1 MPTPIQA
8 VVFDLDGL
16 LIDSEVVWNRV
27 RSDVAAER
35 GVEWT
40 HDDQRAVMGVST
52 AAWTAYMIDRLGLD
66 LTPEAVQK
74 LVVERMVA
82 SYRERVPFKPGAVD
96 LVAWAGERYPL
107 ALASGSVRE
116 LIDLVVASPEY
127 AGRFE
132 VVVSADEVARG
143 KPHPDVFLEAA
154 RRLGVPPEACVCLE
168 DSGHGIDAGRAAGM
182 RVIAVPDPRFM
193 PEPASLAHADVQLG
207 SLTDVTPEHLAGTP
221 G

>member
-1 MPTPIQA
+1 MPLPIRA

-27 RSDVAAER
+27 RSDVAAEQ

-40 HDDQRAVMGVST
+40 EGDQRAVMGVST
-52 AAWTAYMIDRLGLD
+52 AAWTAYMIDRLGLE

-82 SYRERVPFKPGAVD
+82 SYGERVPFKPGAVE
-96 LVAWAGERYPL
+96 LVRLAGEHYPL

-116 LIDLVVASPEY
+116 LIDLVVASPEF
-127 AGRFE
+127 ANRFQ
-132 VVVSADEVARG
+132 VVISADEVARG

-154 RRLGVPPEACVCLE
+154 HRLGVPPEACVCLE
-168 DSGHGIDAGRAAGM
+168 DSGHGIDAGKAAGM
-182 RVIAVPDPRFM
+182 RIIAVPDPRFM
-193 PEPASLAHADVQLG
+193 PNEASLGHADVRLD
-207 SLTDVTPEHLAGTP
+207 SLTEVTLEHLAGTQ

>member
-16 LIDSEVVWNRV
+16 LIDSEIVWNRV

-35 GVEWT
+35 GVDWT
-40 HDDQRAVMGVST
+40 KGDQRAVMGVST

-66 LTPEAVQK
+66 LTPEAVQH

-82 SYRERVPFKPGAVD
+82 SYKERVPFKPGAVE
-96 LVAWAGERYPL
+96 LVTWAGKHYSL

-116 LIDLVVASPEY
+116 LIDLVVASPEF
-127 AGRFE
+127 ANRFQI
-132 VVVSADEVARG
+132 VVSADEVARG

-154 RRLGVPPEACVCLE
+154 RRLGVSPEACVCLE

-193 PEPASLAHADVQLG
+193 PDEASLGHADVQLG
-207 SLTDVTPEHLAGTP
+207 SLTEVTLEHLAGTP
-221 G
+221 S

>member
-1 MPTPIQA
+1 MPSPIQA
-8 VVFDLDGL
+8 VIFDLDGL

-27 RSDVAAER
+27 RSDVATER
-35 GVEWT
+35 GVRWT

-52 AAWTAYMIDRLGLD
+52 AAWTAHMIDRLGLG

-74 LVVERMVA
+74 LVVDGMVA
-82 SYRERVPFKPGAVD
+82 SYRERVPFKPGAAKVVE
-96 LVAWAGERYPL
+96 LAGAHYPL

-116 LIDLVVASPEY
+116 LIDIVVNSAEFT
-127 AGRFE
+127 GRFQ

-154 RRLGVPPEACVCLE
+154 LRLGVPPEACVCLE
-168 DSGHGIDAGRAAGM
+168 DSGHGIDAGKAAGM

-193 PEPASLAHADVQLG
+193 PEPESLGHADVQLG
-207 SLTDVTPEHLAGTP
+207 SLTEVTLEHLTGTP
-221 G
+221 S

>member
-1 MPTPIQA
+1 MPSPIRA

-40 HDDQRAVMGVST
+40 KGDQRAVMGVST
-52 AAWTAYMIDRLGLD
+52 ATWTAYMIDRLGLD
-66 LTPEAVQK
+66 LTPEAIQH

-82 SYRERVPFKPGAVD
+82 SYRERVPFKPGAAQ

-107 ALASGSVRE
+107 ALASGSVRD
-116 LIDLVVASPEY
+116 LIDLVVASPEF
-127 AGRFE
+127 AGRFKI
-132 VVVSADEVARG
+132 VVSADEVERG

-168 DSGHGIDAGRAAGM
+168 DSGHGIDAGKAAGM

-193 PEPASLAHADVQLG
+193 PSDEALSHADVRLN
-207 SLTDVTPEHLAGTP
+207 SLTEVTLQHLAGTQ

>member
-1 MPTPIQA
+1 MPSLIQA

-27 RSDVAAER
+27 RSDVAAEQ

-40 HDDQRAVMGVST
+40 EGDQRAVMGVST

-66 LTPEAVQK
+66 LTPGAVQK

-82 SYRERVPFKPGAVD
+82 SYKEHIPFKPGAAQ
-96 LVAWAGERYPL
+96 LVALAGEHYPL

-116 LIDLVVASPEY
+116 LIDLVVASPELTNC
-127 AGRFE
+127 FQ
-132 VVVSADEVARG
+132 VVVSADEVERG
-143 KPHPDVFLEAA
+143 KPHPDVYLETA
-154 RRLGVPPEACVCLE
+154 RRLEVTPEACVCLK
-168 DSGHGIDAGRAAGM
+168 DSGHGIDAGKAAGM

-193 PEPASLAHADVQLG
+193 PEAATLAHADVVVG
-207 SLTDVTPEHLAGTP
+207 SLTDVTLEMLVGA
-221 G
+221 

>member
-1 MPTPIQA
+1 MPSPIRA

-35 GVEWT
+35 GVAWT
-40 HDDQRAVMGVST
+40 EGDQRAVMGVST

-66 LTPEAVQK
+66 LTPGAVQK

-82 SYRERVPFKPGAVD
+82 SYKEHIPFKPGAAQ
-96 LVAWAGERYPL
+96 LVALAGEHYPL

-116 LIDLVVASPEY
+116 LIDLVVASPELTNC
-127 AGRFE
+127 FQ
-132 VVVSADEVARG
+132 VVVSADEVERG

-154 RRLGVPPEACVCLE
+154 HRLGVPPEACVCLE
-168 DSGHGIDAGRAAGM
+168 DSGHGVDAGKAAGM

-207 SLTDVTPEHLAGTP
+207 SLTEVTLEHLAGTQ

>member
-1 MPTPIQA
+1 MPPPIQA

-16 LIDSEVVWNRV
+16 LIDSEVVWNQV
-27 RSDVAAER
+27 RSDVAAEQ
-35 GVEWT
+35 GVAWT

-52 AAWTAYMIDRLGLD
+52 AAWTAHMIDRLGLD

-82 SYRERVPFKPGAVD
+82 SYRERVPFKPGAVE
-96 LVAWAGERYPL
+96 LVRLAGEHYPL

-116 LIDLVVASPEY
+116 LIDLVVASPEF
-127 AGRFE
+127 AGRFQ

-154 RRLGVPPEACVCLE
+154 HRLGVSPEACVCLE
-168 DSGHGIDAGRAAGM
+168 DSGHGIDAGKAAGM

-193 PEPASLAHADVQLG
+193 PNEASLGHADVRLD
-207 SLTDVTPEHLAGTP
+207 SLTEVTLEHLAGTE

>member
-1 MPTPIQA
+1 MPSPIQA

-27 RSDVAAER
+27 RSDVAAEQ

-40 HDDQRAVMGVST
+40 EGDQRAVMGVST
-52 AAWTAYMIDRLGLD
+52 AAWTAYMIDRLGLE
-66 LTPEAVQK
+66 LTPEAVQH
-74 LVVERMVA
+74 LIVERMVA
-82 SYRERVPFKPGAVD
+82 SYRERVPFKPGAAQ
-96 LVAWAGERYPL
+96 LVALAGEHYPL

-116 LIDLVVASPEY
+116 LIDLVVTSPEFTN
-127 AGRFE
+127 RFQ
-132 VVVSADEVARG
+132 VVVSADEVERG

-168 DSGHGIDAGRAAGM
+168 DSGHGIDAGKAAGM

-193 PEPASLAHADVQLG
+193 PSEASLGHADVRLD
-207 SLTDVTPEHLAGTP
+207 SLTEVTLEHLTGTQD
-221 G
+221 

>member
-1 MPTPIQA
+1 MPSPIRA

-27 RSDVAAER
+27 RNDVAAEQ
-35 GVEWT
+35 GVAWT

-52 AAWTAYMIDRLGLD
+52 AAWTTYMIDRLGLD

-82 SYRERVPFKPGAVD
+82 SYRERVPFKPGAVE
-96 LVAWAGERYPL
+96 LIRLAGEYYPL
-107 ALASGSVRE
+107 ALASGSVRV
-116 LIDLVVASPEY
+116 LIDLVVASPEF
-127 AGRFE
+127 AGRFQ

-154 RRLGVPPEACVCLE
+154 RRLGFPPEACVCLE
-168 DSGHGIDAGRAAGM
+168 DSGHGIDAGKAAGM

-193 PEPASLAHADVQLG
+193 PEPPSLAHADARLD
-207 SLTDVTPEHLAGTP
+207 SLTEVTLEHLTGT
-221 G
+221 